1 VSSGPSGGSRELAA
15 ETEGRCLVF
24 VHVPRTGGTTIERVL
39 DRKYRSRVLHVETL
53 WDPLAFVGQLP
64 LEQRATADAI
74 AGHVHY
80 GVHDHVPRQCVYV
93 TMLRDPVAR
102 VASMYHFI
110 RGNPK
115 HWLHPELIRTGID
128 LEEFARTAA
137 DPGVDNQQTRLIA
150 GIGSGELG
158 QPPSKLGP
166 EALEAAKTNLRTFVV
181 VGLTER
187 FDESFILLRR
197 ALGWR
202 LPMYMSVN
210 AAKDADQPPTAA
222 AVAAIRERNRLDLD
236 LYRFARGLLEAAV
249 AEQGSS
255 FRREVAA
262 FQALN
267 RIPDALG
274 PRTPPRLRRL
284 VRRLPR

>member
-1 VSSGPSGGSRELAA
+1 M
-15 ETEGRCLVF
+15 VF
-24 VHVPRTGGTTIERVL
+24 VHLPRTGGTTIERVL
-39 DRKYRSRVLHVETL
+39 DRKYRSRALHVETL
-53 WDPLAFVGQLP
+53 RQP
-64 LEQRATADAI
+64 LESVGDLSFDERAAARVV

-80 GVHDHVPRQCVYV
+80 GVHEHIPNECAYV
-93 TMLRDPVAR
+93 TMLREPVSR
-102 VASMYHFI
+102 VASMYRFI

-115 HWLHPELIRTGID
+115 HWHHDELVRSGME

-166 EALEAAKTNLRTFVV
+166 EALETAKHNLRAFLV

-202 LPMYMSVN
+202 LPMYMSVK
-210 AAKDADQPPTAA
+210 AARATEGPMADEDAE
-222 AVAAIRERNRLDLD
+222 AAIRARNLLDNE
-236 LYRFARGLLEAAV
+236 LYEFARELFEGAIAQYG
-249 AEQGSS
+249 AS
-255 FRREVAA
+255 FRRELAA
-262 FQALN
+262 FRALN
-267 RIPDALG
+267 RIPDRLG

-284 VRRLPR
+284 VRLLPR

>member
-1 VSSGPSGGSRELAA
+1 M
-15 ETEGRCLVF
+15 F
-24 VHVPRTGGTTIERVL
+24 VHLPRTGGTTIEKVL

-53 WDPLAFVGQLP
+53 WDPLASVGDLP
-64 LEQRATADAI
+64 FDQRAAALVV

-80 GVHDHVPRQCVYV
+80 GVDEYIPRDCDYV

-102 VASMYHFI
+102 VISMYHFI

-115 HWLHPELIRTGID
+115 HWLHAELRRSGMG
-128 LEEFARTAA
+128 LREFAETAA
-137 DPGVDNQQTRLIA
+137 DPGVDNEQTRLIA

-158 QPPSKLGP
+158 QPPSELGP
-166 EALEAAKTNLRTFVV
+166 EALEEAKRNLGTFLV

-187 FDESFILLRR
+187 FDDSFILLRR

-210 AAKDADQPPTAA
+210 AARASESAPVDEDAI
-222 AVAAIRERNRLDLD
+222 AAIRERNRLDLELYDCARD
-236 LYRFARGLLEAAV
+236 LFEEAV
-249 AEQGSS
+249 ARHGRS
-255 FRREVAA
+255 FRRELAA

-267 RIPDALG
+267 RIPDGLG
-274 PRTPPRLRRL
+274 PRTPSRLRRL
-284 VRRLPR
+284 VRLLPR

>member
-1 VSSGPSGGSRELAA
+1 M
-15 ETEGRCLVF
+15 VF
-24 VHVPRTGGTTIERVL
+24 VHLPRTGGTTIERVF

-53 WDPLAFVGQLP
+53 REPLAAVGDLP
-64 LEQRATADAI
+64 FDERAAARVL

-80 GVHDHVPRQCVYV
+80 GVHEHIPHKCVYV
-93 TMLRDPVAR
+93 TMLREPVSR

-115 HWLHPELIRTGID
+115 HWLHDELVGSGMG

-150 GIGSGELG
+150 GIGAGELE
-158 QPPSKLGP
+158 QPPSELGP
-166 EALEAAKTNLRTFVV
+166 EALETAKRNLRAFLV

-187 FDESFILLRR
+187 FNESFILLRR
-197 ALGWR
+197 ALDWR

-210 AAKDADQPPTAA
+210 AARATESEPVDEE
-222 AVAAIRERNRLDLD
+222 AVAAIRARNRLDLE
-236 LYRFARGLLEAAV
+236 LYDFACELFEGAV
-249 AEQGSS
+249 AAYGAS
-255 FRREVAA
+255 FRRELAV

-267 RIPDALG
+267 RIPDTLG

-284 VRRLPR
+284 VRLLPR

>member
-1 VSSGPSGGSRELAA
+1 
-15 ETEGRCLVF
+15 VF
-24 VHVPRTGGTTIERVL
+24 VHLPRTGGTTIEKVL
-39 DRKYRSRVLHVETL
+39 DRKYGSVLHVETL
-53 WDPLAFVGQLP
+53 WDPLASVGDLP
-64 LEQRATADAI
+64 LDRRAAARVV

-80 GVHDHVPRQCVYV
+80 GVDEYIPRECAYV

-102 VASMYHFI
+102 VISMYHFI

-115 HWLHPELIRTGID
+115 HWLHSELLRTGMG
-128 LEEFARTAA
+128 LREFVDTAA
-137 DPGVDNQQTRLIA
+137 DPGVDNEQTRLIA

-158 QPPSKLGP
+158 QPPSELGV
-166 EALEAAKTNLRTFVV
+166 EALEEAKRNLRTFLV

-210 AAKDADQPPTAA
+210 AAGASDSAPADLGAI
-222 AVAAIRERNRLDLD
+222 AAIRERNQLDLE
-236 LYRFARGLLEAAV
+236 LYELARELFEAQV
-249 AEQGSS
+249 ARQGSS
-255 FRREVAA
+255 FRRELVA

-267 RIPDALG
+267 RIPDTLG

-284 VRRLPR
+284 VRLLPR